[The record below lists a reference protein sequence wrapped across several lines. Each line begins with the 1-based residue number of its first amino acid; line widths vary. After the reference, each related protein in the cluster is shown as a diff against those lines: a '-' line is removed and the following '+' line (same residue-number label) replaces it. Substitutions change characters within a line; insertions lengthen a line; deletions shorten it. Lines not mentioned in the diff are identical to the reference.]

1 MNIIWRVAGL
11 TLAAGLVLFLVS
23 LLVKVLLVALGVAVV
38 VRVVGTRLMGGR
50 AFGRFDRNDWQSAQ
64 IISIDNPTYRS
75 PMRTG
80 SFERVIPIN

>member
-11 TLAAGLVLFLVS
+11 ALVAGLILFLVS
-23 LLVKVLLVALGVAVV
+23 LLVKVLLVALGVALV

-50 AFGRFDRNDWQSAQ
+50 AFGRFDRNDWQSSQ

-75 PMRTG
+75 PMSTG
-80 SFERVIPIN
+80 SFERIIPIN